1 MARAL
6 LMLFAVT
13 TRSSGPHMA
22 VTAVPK
28 AIANGAGP
36 QGPPTR
42 AVPKAV
48 ANGAGPQ
55 GPPTRAV
62 PKAVANGA
70 GPQGPPTH
78 AVPKAVANGAGPQ
91 GPPTHAWQLQTNRN
105 KSLQFLGLWATAWL
119 VSRRSSMARLVVV
132 YAAAALPGAAA
143 GEGDGEEGDDGEGD
157 GEEDEDL
164 QSALLQSLADEKG
177 IQHGAGSS
185 GVDKTAA
192 PQKGPKRRRSQEAR
206 TRRNRRR
213 KEKEGRQHTESGNS
227 WSGLDGADANEEAY
241 IATWGRR
248 GAGGVAAI
256 QAAQKKWQ
264 QDDAAATA
272 AWQQREQEAEPA
284 ATQRSAEPAEARE
297 EEAEDPRP
305 AEGMA
310 TRHVEEA
317 ADGTPPPPQH
327 QQPSRSGSP
336 LGGCSESE
344 RAACGT
350 HGNADNGAGAV
361 AGNKNA
367 SRSGSPLGGRSG
379 PSNTDDNTGL
389 AGKSVP
395 SEDGGESEAATED
408 DDDRPSGDPEESD
421 AGHGNSYRFLKP
433 LTARV
438 AERVAQ
444 IGTYAF
450 QDHAFVTAQKRQC
463 RWQDRM
469 TYAAIAACIEAHIPS
484 GYHARRDDD
493 IVHVYTTRVESG
505 NMGQLRSALLDLPTE
520 EDAALIMRYR
530 RGEAGYQQEEVS
542 TEVHSRLQAQPTRHM
557 HIAWRVE
564 RRTGGLAFQPLMSAI
579 SSISPEL
586 MLQLA
591 QTNWQAAYVL
601 GLHGPQT
608 QRGEAWA
615 AWLDLTRGS
624 NNAYQPGSMRCTA
637 SGRDDV
643 TWFRGYK
650 HV

>member
-1 MARAL
+1 
-6 LMLFAVT
+6 
-13 TRSSGPHMA
+13 
-22 VTAVPK
+22 
-28 AIANGAGP
+28 
-36 QGPPTR
+36 
-42 AVPKAV
+42 
-48 ANGAGPQ
+48 
-55 GPPTRAV
+55 
-62 PKAVANGA
+62 
-70 GPQGPPTH
+70 
-78 AVPKAVANGAGPQ
+78 
-91 GPPTHAWQLQTNRN
+91 
-105 KSLQFLGLWATAWL
+105 
-119 VSRRSSMARLVVV
+119 
-132 YAAAALPGAAA
+132 
-143 GEGDGEEGDDGEGD
+143 
-157 GEEDEDL
+157 
-164 QSALLQSLADEKG
+164 
-177 IQHGAGSS
+177 
-185 GVDKTAA
+185 
-192 PQKGPKRRRSQEAR
+192 
-206 TRRNRRR
+206 
-213 KEKEGRQHTESGNS
+213 
-227 WSGLDGADANEEAY
+227 
-241 IATWGRR
+241 
-248 GAGGVAAI
+248 
-256 QAAQKKWQ
+256 
-264 QDDAAATA
+264 
-272 AWQQREQEAEPA
+272 
-284 ATQRSAEPAEARE
+284 
-297 EEAEDPRP
+297 
-305 AEGMA
+305 MA

-421 AGHGNSYRFLKP
+421 AGHGNSHRFLKP

-450 QDHAFVTAQKRQC
+450 QDHAFVRAQKRQC

-530 RGEAGYQQEEVS
+530 RGEAGHQQEEVS

-579 SSISPEL
+579 SSIRPEL

-601 GLHGPQT
+601 GYGPQT